1 MSWKDFLYYSRWQQ
15 LAIISLLVLILIVL
29 ISNMLFATRKPTPI
43 IIRQNDSLIAAFDSF
58 YNGIEEDNKE
68 NNYTSRY
75 IGSSSIRTQ
84 RDIQPK
90 NGNRIDTATTR
101 NVYKSSNKLKQGETI
116 LLNSTDTTDWKKIPG
131 IGSAFANRIIKYR
144 NLLGGYVA
152 VEQLREVYGMEDDRY
167 LDMIPYIEV
176 DYGVKKININKLE
189 FKELLKHPYLE
200 YDQVKAITN
209 LRKKKGDIKSLVEL
223 SVLSEFADEDLLR
236 LEPYV
241 EL

>member
-15 LAIISLLVLILIVL
+15 LAIISLLVLILIAL
-29 ISNMLFATRKPTPI
+29 ISNMLFATRKPTPV

-58 YNGIEEDNKE
+58 YNGIEEDNKRS
-68 NNYTSRY
+68 NYTSKP
-75 IGSSSIRTQ
+75 IVTNSNPTE
-84 RDIQPK
+84 RDIQP
-90 NGNRIDTATTR
+90 NNDNRTDTVTSKG
-101 NVYKSSNKLKQGETI
+101 VFKSNNKLKPGETI

-131 IGSAFANRIIKYR
+131 IGSAFANRIVKYR

-152 VEQLREVYGMEDDRY
+152 VEQLREVYGMDDDRY
-167 LDMIPYIEV
+167 LNMLPYIEV

-200 YDQVKAITN
+200 YNQVKAITN
-209 LRKKKGDIKSLVEL
+209 LRKKKGDIKSLAEL
-223 SVLSEFADEDLLR
+223 SVLSEFADEDLFR
-236 LEPYV
+236 LEPYL